1 MGNGLDKIN
10 ALIATKVQLRTNLLP
25 IPYSRVPHYPKA
37 TGFRFIQQ
45 ALINQYFKLLRMKNG
60 LKKIWCMT
68 FARALMT
75 VAVGLALI
83 FQGKADL
90 GQKQDTMK
98 TDNKA

>member
-1 MGNGLDKIN
+1 
-10 ALIATKVQLRTNLLP
+10 
-25 IPYSRVPHYPKA
+25 
-37 TGFRFIQQ
+37 
-45 ALINQYFKLLRMKNG
+45 MKNG